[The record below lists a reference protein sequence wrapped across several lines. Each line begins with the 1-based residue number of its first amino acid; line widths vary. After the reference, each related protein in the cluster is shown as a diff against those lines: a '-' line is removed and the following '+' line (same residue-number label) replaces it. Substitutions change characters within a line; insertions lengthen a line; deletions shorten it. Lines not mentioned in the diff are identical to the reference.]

1 MKLKH
6 PTHDKY
12 LRLLF
17 LALIVLCFPLAA
29 FTQGLS
35 QFESAIETEA
45 NSFRTIAATILDVIF
60 ALGAI
65 GVIYAY
71 VTKRQDARDYLI
83 YYAIGIVV
91 YGIIRQTYLT
101 AT

>member
-1 MKLKH
+1 MNSFKLSEKC
-6 PTHDKY
+6 
-12 LRLLF
+12 LRVVSLVVVYV
-17 LALIVLCFPLAA
+17 IIPLRS
-29 FTQGLS
+29 FSQGLS
-35 QFESAIETEA
+35 QFGSAVETEA
-45 NSFRTIAATILDVIF
+45 NAFRTIASTILDVIF

-91 YGIIRQTYLT
+91 YGVIRQTYLT
-101 AT
+101 AS

>member
-1 MKLKH
+1 MKVVRCNE
-6 PTHDKY
+6 TC
-12 LRLLF
+12 LRFILF
-17 LALIVLCFPLAA
+17 LLLYA
-29 FTQGLS
+29 FLPISSFGQGLG
-35 QFESAIETEA
+35 QFESAVETEA
-45 NSFRTIAATILDVIF
+45 NSFRTIASTILDVIF

-91 YGIIRQTYLT
+91 YGVIRQTYLT
-101 AT
+101 AS

>member
-1 MKLKH
+1 MIANKSNN
-6 PTHDKY
+6 KY
-12 LRLLF
+12 LRFVFLLVV
-17 LALIVLCFPLAA
+17 AVGFPLCSMS
-29 FTQGLS
+29 QGGLG

-45 NSFRTIAATILDVIF
+45 NSFRTIASTILDVIF

-101 AT
+101 AS